1 MSDPDITPIDGR
13 DPMTQLYEEVRDL
26 KIHCMRLADAALV
39 ATSEIPRLK
48 EEIRRIK
55 LFQAWFPT
63 AAITVA
69 LLIKLLL
76 LR

>member
-1 MSDPDITPIDGR
+1 MSDPDKTPVDG
-13 DPMTQLYEEVRDL
+13 PMTQLYEEMRDL
-26 KIHCMRLADAALV
+26 KLHCMRVADSAMLASA
-39 ATSEIPRLK
+39 EIPALK
-48 EEIRRIK
+48 AQIRRIT

-69 LLIKLLL
+69 IIVRLLW